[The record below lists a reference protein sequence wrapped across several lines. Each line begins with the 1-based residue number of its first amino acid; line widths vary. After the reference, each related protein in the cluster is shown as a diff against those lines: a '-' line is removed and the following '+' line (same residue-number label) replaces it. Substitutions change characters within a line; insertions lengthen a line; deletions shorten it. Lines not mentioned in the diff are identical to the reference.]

1 MLPEEPVL
9 SEETIFLLSE
19 ECDEEFFISKLIE
32 NAKKLKM
39 DRKETVY
46 LKNWFVDNA
55 HRFEI
60 FS

>member
-32 NAKKLKM
+32 NAKKLKIKTSVGKFELKPGE
-39 DRKETVY
+39 RKQ
-46 LKNWFVDNA
+46 
-55 HRFEI
+55 I
-60 FS
+60 I